1 MAVTRPELDVDGS
14 LLLLSTAGVVHAV
27 EIAGTAR
34 QVAFGPSHQLGA
46 QELKQVRSGRL
57 GAEVEL
63 QLAGDDRP
71 LPQHGTRWT
80 GCGST
85 QSTTVQS
92 HQAKRLGDGGLH
104 VVISSSGDQGL
115 EMDLHY
121 LARPGSSCLT
131 RWTSVRAT
139 EVPLTVDHVSSGI
152 LRGLA
157 AHGDFDA
164 LWLHTYDGGWCWEGT
179 LRSRPVTDIALYP
192 QSCINAWSV
201 ETTGSWPSK
210 HMLPF
215 YVLED
220 RAAGISY
227 GIQVDASAGWRMEV
241 GADSGTVYT
250 QAGGPNYAGGH
261 WRHVLRRGAQL
272 ETVPVVVGTVEG
284 DRAEAVD
291 VFHRHRWLHQAPREP
306 RRGVVYNEYHAT
318 MNTLDASTVA
328 AQTAALTGTGVET
341 FVLDAGWYSPQTPE
355 GEIATWW
362 TRAGDWTHDESRF
375 PAGMKALAQD
385 LSDAG
390 LVAGIWLEPEVA
402 GLASRLAAQHPD
414 WLLQRDGRPLLDAG
428 RAFLDLR
435 QPQVRDH
442 MAGVLDRLVDHGY
455 AYFKF
460 DYNTEAV
467 PGPDATPHGPGHGAL
482 ELAEGWQA
490 VLDGLRARHPHVVL
504 ENCASGGGRTS
515 YGLLSRTHLGSV
527 SDHGHWNGGWRSF
540 PNVLRAVL
548 DVLHP
553 SQAVSWAVL
562 EPDLS
567 LAETRYRLVT
577 GLLGRMTLSGPVDR
591 LDEDQRALMVEAVAF
606 ANASADLLAE
616 TSVRRHGREQP
627 LHRTEAL
634 TALEVFSPAGCL
646 LGAWRQDTDDDRLRV
661 RPHGLREGLRYHVQ
675 TFPAGA
681 APQEL
686 VGGNELTLH
695 LPDRF
700 DAVALAVRPVD
711 TNRREAT

>member
-1 MAVTRPELDVDGS
+1 MTRPELDVDGS

-27 EIAGTAR
+27 DIAGTAR
-34 QVAFGPSHQLGA
+34 QVAFGPGHRLGA
-46 QELKQVRSGRL
+46 EELKQLRGGRL

-85 QSTTVQS
+85 ESTTVQS
-92 HQAKRLGDGGLH
+92 HRAERLGDGGLH
-104 VVISSSGDQGL
+104 VVLSSSGDQGL
-115 EMDLHY
+115 EMDLHF

-139 EVPLTVDHVSSGI
+139 EVPLTVDHVSSGM

-179 LRSRPVTDIALYP
+179 LRSRPVTDIGLYP
-192 QSCINAWSV
+192 ESCINAWSV
-201 ETTGSWPSK
+201 ETTGSWSSK
-210 HMLPF
+210 HVLPF
-215 YVLED
+215 YMLED

-227 GIQVDASAGWRMEV
+227 GMQVDAAASWRMEV

-250 QAGGPNYAGGH
+250 QAGGPDYAGGH
-261 WRHVLRRGAQL
+261 WRHVLGTGKQL
-272 ETVPVVVGTVEG
+272 DTVPVVVGAVEG
-284 DRAEAVD
+284 DRAEVVD
-291 VFHRHRWLHQAPREP
+291 AFHRHRWLHQAPREP

-328 AQTAALTGTGVET
+328 SQAAALTGTGVET

-362 TRAGDWTHDESRF
+362 TLAGDWTHDESRF
-375 PAGMKALAQD
+375 PAGMKALAGD

-390 LVAGIWLEPEVA
+390 LVPGIWLEPEVA
-402 GLASRLAAQHPD
+402 GVASRLVAEHPD

-442 MAGVLDRLVDHGY
+442 LAGVLDGLVEHGY

-460 DYNTEAV
+460 DYNTEVV
-467 PGPDATPHGPGHGAL
+467 PGPDAPPHGPGQGAL
-482 ELAEGWQA
+482 ELAAGWQA

-527 SDHGHWNGGWRSF
+527 SDHGHWIGGWRSF

-562 EPDLS
+562 QPDLS
-567 LAETRYRLVT
+567 LAETRYRLVA

-591 LDEDQRALMVEAVAF
+591 LGEDQRALMVEAVAF
-606 ANASADLLAE
+606 ANASADLLAKA
-616 TSVRRHGREQP
+616 SVRRHGPQQP
-627 LHRTEAL
+627 PHRTEAL

-646 LGAWRQDTDDDRLRV
+646 LGVWRQDTEDDRLRV
-661 RPHGLREGLRYHVQ
+661 RPHGLREGQRYHVR

-681 APQEL
+681 APREL
-686 VGGNELTLH
+686 VGGSELTLH

-700 DAVALAVRPVD
+700 DAVAVAVRPVD
-711 TNRREAT
+711 TNCREAT

>member
-1 MAVTRPELDVDGS
+1 MTRPELDVDGS

-27 EIAGTAR
+27 DIAGTAR
-34 QVAFGPSHQLGA
+34 QVAFGPSHRLGA
-46 QELKQVRSGRL
+46 ETLKQMRSGRL
-57 GAEVEL
+57 GAEAEL

-85 QSTTVQS
+85 ESTTVRS
-92 HQAKRLGDGGLH
+92 HRAERLEDGGLH
-104 VVISSSGDQGL
+104 VVLSSSGAQGL
-115 EMDLHY
+115 EMDLHF

-139 EVPLTVDHVSSGI
+139 ELPLTVDHVSSGM

-164 LWLHTYDGGWCWEGT
+164 LWLHTYDGGWCWEGA

-192 QSCINAWSV
+192 ESCINAWSV

-210 HMLPF
+210 HVLPF

-227 GIQVDASAGWRMEV
+227 GMQVDACAGWRMEV
-241 GADSGTVYT
+241 GAESGTVYT
-250 QAGGPNYAGGH
+250 QAGGPNHAGGH
-261 WRHVLRRGAQL
+261 GRRVLHPGQLL
-272 ETVPVVVGTVEG
+272 ETVPVVVGTAEG
-284 DRAEAVD
+284 GRAEVVD
-291 VFHRHRWLHQAPREP
+291 AFHRHRWLHQAPREP

-355 GEIATWW
+355 GEVATWW
-362 TRAGDWTHDESRF
+362 ALAGDWTHDESRF
-375 PAGMKALAQD
+375 PAGMKALAED
-385 LSDAG
+385 LNDAG

-402 GLASRLAAQHPD
+402 GLASRLVAEHPD
-414 WLLQRDGRPLLDAG
+414 WLLRRDGRLLLDAG

-442 MAGVLDRLVDHGY
+442 LAGVLDGLVDHGY

-460 DYNTEAV
+460 DYNTEVV
-467 PGPDATPHGPGHGAL
+467 PGPDAAPHGPGQGAL
-482 ELAEGWQA
+482 ELAAGWQA
-490 VLDGLRARHPHVVL
+490 VLDGLRVRHPHVVL

-553 SQAVSWAVL
+553 SQAVSWAVP

-591 LDEDQRALMVEAVAF
+591 LDEGQRALMVEAVAF
-606 ANASADLLAE
+606 ANASADLLAKA
-616 TSVRRHGREQP
+616 SVRRHGPEQP

-646 LGAWRQDTDDDRLRV
+646 LGVWRQDTEDDRLRV
-661 RPHGLREGLRYHVQ
+661 RPHGLREGQRYHVQ

-681 APQEL
+681 APHVL
-686 VGGNELTLH
+686 VGGSELTLH
-695 LPDRF
+695 LPERF
-700 DAVALAVRPVD
+700 DAVAVAVRAVD
-711 TNRREAT
+711 TNCREAT